1 MSDQIGLP
9 RRFIVLGIVL
19 PIAALVGYLLVS
31 PDFISVAF
39 LIGLAT
45 LLLMPVLLRW
55 HHPLLIFSWNLPM
68 IVFFLPGTPP
78 LWMVLALL
86 SLGITVLGAGLNKE
100 QKLIS
105 VPVMNWVMLV
115 WVLVILF
122 TIKMTGG
129 GLGLSS
135 FGGSTYGGKKYF
147 YILLAVVAFFAVSTR
162 RVPMQHANGYLL
174 AFVVSALATVLVN
187 VIYSL
192 GPAFWQLYYVFPVD
206 FAMSQAM
213 EDYSWDPTSARF
225 GRIGGFAVGGGAA
238 FAFMMARYGVAG
250 IFDWT
255 KPWRLL
261 VFLAIVA
268 ISTLGGF
275 RSAVIGLGV
284 LFTLQ
289 FLFEG
294 LHRTRLLL
302 VLLVTGILG
311 LALVVPFANKLP
323 LSMQR
328 SLTILPL
335 DLHPAVK
342 MDAANSTEWRIRMW
356 QVLWPEIPKYFW
368 VGKGLTASARDYYLV
383 SESVK
388 RGLSPD
394 FEGSL
399 VVGDYHSG
407 PLSVILPYGIWGALA
422 FLLLIGAGFRVLWN
436 NYRHGD
442 PALRK
447 VNVFLLSSFVAKTI
461 MFLGVFGAIHLDFV
475 AFAGL
480 LAMSIALNGGEC
492 KASQEPDPRPE
503 PQPAS
508 APMTRPAPFFPGRG
522 LARR

>member
-1 MSDQIGLP
+1 MTDQIGLP

-39 LIGLAT
+39 FIGLAT

-55 HHPLLIFSWNLPM
+55 HHPLLVFSWNLPM
-68 IVFFLPGTPP
+68 IVFFLPGAPP

-100 QKLIS
+100 QKLTY
-105 VPVMNWVMLV
+105 VPVMNWAMLV

-122 TIKMTGG
+122 TMKTTGAG
-129 GLGLSS
+129 FGLRSL
-135 FGGSTYGGKKYF
+135 GGSIYGGKKYF
-147 YILLAVVAFFAVSTR
+147 FILLAVVAFFALSTQ

-174 AFVVSALATVLVN
+174 AFVVASLATVLVN
-187 VIYSL
+187 LIYSL
-192 GPAFWQLYYVFPVD
+192 GPAFWKLYYVFPVD
-206 FAMSQAM
+206 FAMSQAT
-213 EDYSWDPTSARF
+213 EDYSWDPTSTRL
-225 GRIGGFAVGGGAA
+225 GRIGGFAVGGAAA
-238 FAFMMARYGVAG
+238 FSFMMARYGVAG

-275 RSAVIGLGV
+275 RSSVIGLGV
-284 LFTLQ
+284 LFALQ

-294 LHRTRLLL
+294 LHRTRLLI
-302 VLLVTGILG
+302 VLLVTGLLG
-311 LALVVPFANKLP
+311 LAMLVPFASKLP
-323 LSMQR
+323 LSTQR
-328 SLTILPL
+328 SLSILPL
-335 DLHPAVK
+335 DLHPAVR
-342 MDAANSTEWRIRMW
+342 MDAASSTEWRVRMW

-368 VGKGLTASARDYYLV
+368 VGKGFTASATDYYLAN
-383 SESVK
+383 ESMK

-394 FEGSL
+394 FEGL
-399 VVGDYHSG
+399 LIAGDYHSG
-407 PLSVILPYGIWGALA
+407 PLSLILPFGVWGVLA
-422 FLLLIGAGFRVLWN
+422 FLFLIGAGFRVLWN

-447 VNVFLLSSFVAKTI
+447 VNVFLLCSFIAKI
-461 MFLGVFGAIHLDFV
+461 VMFLGVFGAISGDFV

-480 LAMSIALNGGEC
+480 IGMSIAINGGEC
-492 KASQEPDPRPE
+492 KARQEADPKPE

-508 APMTRPAPFFPGRG
+508 APMPRPAPFFPGRG